1 MPSII
6 KLFGYNI
13 YFWSN
18 EGKPIEPVHVHI
30 SEIPTKNA
38 TKVWILS
45 DGSPKLDNNNSNI
58 KKKDLKRILDL
69 INIFSDDIIKKW
81 EEYFG
86 VKAAYIDEYEI
97 GADLEL

>member
-18 EGKPIEPVHVHI
+18 EGKPLEPVHIHI
-30 SEIPTKNA
+30 SEVPTKDA

-45 DGSPKLDNNNSNI
+45 DGTPKLENNNSNI
-58 KKKDLKRILDL
+58 KKNDLKRIMQL
-69 INIFSDDIIKKW
+69 IRIFSDDIINKW

-86 VKAAYIDEYEI
+86 INATFIDEYDMGDEI
-97 GADLEL
+97 